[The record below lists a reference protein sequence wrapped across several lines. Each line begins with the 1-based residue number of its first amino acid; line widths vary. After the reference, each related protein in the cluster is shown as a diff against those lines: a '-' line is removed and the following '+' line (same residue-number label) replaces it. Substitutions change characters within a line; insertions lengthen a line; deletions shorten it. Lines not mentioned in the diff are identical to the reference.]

1 MVCRVSDMALGIFR
15 EYLFCVFERFY
26 LADKSHSRT
35 TGGTG
40 LELVIV
46 KHVAQ
51 IDLISSEGEETAFQ
65 SGIHRKELKRA
76 FDCVRTEKA
85 AYR

>member
-1 MVCRVSDMALGIFR
+1 MPCIRYELGIFR
-15 EYLFCVFERFY
+15 KHQSCVFERFY
-26 LADKSHSRT
+26 RADKSHSRT

-46 KHVAQ
+46 KRVAQ